1 MCMIPRSGRAAV
13 RGAGSDVGVLGV
25 TRLTSVKAAPEE
37 VVALAL
43 RSREAGCAGVVCAGA
58 DVAAVR
64 EAIGSGMRIVV
75 PGVRP
80 ALADRAD
87 QVRVVT
93 PRAAISAG
101 ADFVVVGRP
110 IREADDPEKAA
121 TSICEEIVAAR
132 SH

>member
-1 MCMIPRSGRAAV
+1 MLEAAV
-13 RGAGSDVGVLGV
+13 RGAGSDVGILGV
-25 TRLTSVKAAPEE
+25 TCLTSVRAEPEE
-37 VVALAL
+37 VVELAV

-64 EAIGSGMRIVV
+64 DAIGSGMRIVV

-80 ALADRAD
+80 ALEDRAD

-110 IREADDPEKAA
+110 IREAADPEKAA
-121 TSICEEIVAAR
+121 TSICEEIEASR
-132 SH
+132 SR